1 MGCLVLKMN
10 TEILPL
16 LLFMLLKLYN
26 YNCNI
31 FFIIILKEFGFMDN
45 KQSNNK
51 RNICGKQIHLI
62 RTGQYDKKHPKI
74 TQEMLAARLQVLG
87 LDIDRTAIS
96 KIETGDRVLR
106 DFEIILFAEA
116 LKVPIEIICDISAV
130 DDIL

>member
-1 MGCLVLKMN
+1 
-10 TEILPL
+10 
-16 LLFMLLKLYN
+16 
-26 YNCNI
+26 
-31 FFIIILKEFGFMDN
+31 MDN

-96 KIETGDRVLR
+96 RIETGKRMLKDTEVITFAKVLN
-106 DFEIILFAEA
+106 
-116 LKVPIEIICDISAV
+116 VPLAVLYDINT
-130 DDIL
+130 DNYKR